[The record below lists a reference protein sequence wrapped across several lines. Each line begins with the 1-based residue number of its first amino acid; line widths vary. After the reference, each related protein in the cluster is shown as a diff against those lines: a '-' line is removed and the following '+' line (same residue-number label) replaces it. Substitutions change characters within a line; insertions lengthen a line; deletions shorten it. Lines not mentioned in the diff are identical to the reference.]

1 MRIIQ
6 GSEWVEKSEE
16 WLIPSLICDSL
27 TLLSGEPK
35 TGKTSLACHIARG
48 LISGTE
54 ILGKQPSVSNYRIG
68 WMGFDSKWRREI
80 QTRIP
85 DLMKNVFFIDPV
97 GYKDLNQWGELTAE
111 FQKQNLDF
119 LVIDHLY
126 GFGAGAD
133 LDRQF
138 QVQEVLLPLNRFM
151 AETNAGVLLLAHAPK
166 GSDGRVAHSMASE
179 GAARW
184 LLRLKGF
191 GKVKTLDSLGNNAEA
206 EKRRIKLNPYSA
218 SLADAPTKNS
228 ETSKSADGGLPERAR
243 FILANC
249 PTDIRSNAK
258 AIGKWLSEQGVGIET
273 AGSGRTAVNVL
284 LKSKLL
290 KRMSPKGEITA
301 GPKLVQELT
310 V

>member
-1 MRIIQ
+1 MRIVQ

-35 TGKTSLACHIARG
+35 TGKTSLACHIARA

-54 ILGKQPSVSNYRIG
+54 ILERKPSVSNYRIG

-80 QTRIP
+80 QNRIP
-85 DLMKNVFFIDPV
+85 DLMEHIFFIDPI
-97 GYKDLNQWGELTAE
+97 GYKDLTQWDELTAE
-111 FQKQNLDF
+111 FQRMNLDF

-184 LLRLKGF
+184 LLRLRGF
-191 GKVKTLDSLGNNAEA
+191 GKVRTLDSLGNNAEA
-206 EKRRIKLNPYSA
+206 EKRRIKLTPHST
-218 SLADAPTKNS
+218 SLADAPAKNPD
-228 ETSKSADGGLPERAR
+228 TSKPSDGGLPERAR

-249 PTDIRSNAK
+249 PIDIKNNAK

-273 AGSGRTAVNVL
+273 AESGRAAVNVL
-284 LKSKLL
+284 LKAKLL
-290 KRMSPKGEITA
+290 KRLGTKGEITA
-301 GPKLVQELT
+301 GPKLLQELP

>member
-6 GSEWVEKSEE
+6 GSDWVEKSEE

-35 TGKTSLACHIARG
+35 TGKTSLACHIARA

-54 ILGKQPSVSNYRIG
+54 ILESQPSVSNYRIG

-85 DLMKNVFFIDPV
+85 DLMTSVFFIDPI
-97 GYKDLNQWGELTAE
+97 GYKDLNQWSQLTSE
-111 FQKQNLDF
+111 FQKLNLDF
-119 LVIDHLY
+119 LIIDHLY

-133 LDRQF
+133 LDRQH
-138 QVQEVLLPLNRFM
+138 QVQEVLLPMNKFM
-151 AETNAGVLLLAHAPK
+151 SETNAGILLLAHAPK
-166 GSDGRVAHSMASE
+166 GSDGRAAHSMASE

-184 LLRLKGF
+184 LLRLRGF

-206 EKRRIKLNPYSA
+206 VKRRIKLTPYST
-218 SLADAPTKNS
+218 SLADSPTKNAES
-228 ETSKSADGGLPERAR
+228 PKPSDGGLPERAR

-249 PTDIRSNAK
+249 PSDIRNNAK

-273 AGSGRTAVNVL
+273 SESGRAAVNVL
-284 LKSKLL
+284 LRSKLL
-290 KRMSPKGEITA
+290 KRIGTKGEITA
-301 GPKLVQELT
+301 GPKLVQELS

>member
-1 MRIIQ
+1 MKIIK
-6 GSEWVEKSEE
+6 GSDWVEESEE
-16 WLIPSLICDSL
+16 WLIPTLLCDSL

-35 TGKTSLACHIARG
+35 TGKTSLACHIARA
-48 LISGTE
+48 LIIGEEVLECTP
-54 ILGKQPSVSNYRIG
+54 KVSNYRIG

-85 DLMKNVFFIDPV
+85 DLMESVFFIDPI
-97 GYKDLNQWGELTAE
+97 GYKDLTQWEEMTQTFKSL
-111 FQKQNLDF
+111 NLDY
-119 LVIDHLY
+119 LIIDHLY

-133 LDRQF
+133 LDRQH

-151 AETNAGVLLLAHAPK
+151 AETDAGVLLLAHAPK
-166 GSDGRVAHSMASE
+166 GSDGRAAHSMAAE

-191 GKVKTLDSLGNNAEA
+191 GKIRTLDTLGNNAESQKRKIRLAPATISLVDSLQKA
-206 EKRRIKLNPYSA
+206 EDNLKP
-218 SLADAPTKNS
+218 
-228 ETSKSADGGLPERAR
+228 ADGGLPERAR
-243 FILANC
+243 FILDKC
-249 PTDIRSNAK
+249 PSDIRNSAK

-273 AGSGRTAVNVL
+273 AESGRSAVNVL

-290 KRMSPKGEITA
+290 GRTGSKGPITA
-301 GPKLVQELT
+301 GPKLLLELP

>member
-6 GSEWVEKSEE
+6 GSEWIEKSEE

-35 TGKTSLACHIARG
+35 TGKTSLACHIARA

-54 ILGKQPSVSNYRIG
+54 ILESQPNVSNYRIG

-85 DLMKNVFFIDPV
+85 DLMKNVFFIDPI
-97 GYKDLNQWGELTAE
+97 GYKDLAQWTQLTAE
-111 FQKQNLDF
+111 FQKLNLDF
-119 LVIDHLY
+119 LIIDHLY

-133 LDRQF
+133 LDRQY
-138 QVQEVLLPLNRFM
+138 QVQEVLVPLNRFM

-166 GSDGRVAHSMASE
+166 GSDGRAAHSMASE

-184 LLRLKGF
+184 LLRLRGF
-191 GKVKTLDSLGNNAEA
+191 GKVRTLDSLGNNAEA
-206 EKRRIKLNPYSA
+206 DKRRIKLTPHLI
-218 SLADAPTKNS
+218 SLADAPVKNLQN
-228 ETSKSADGGLPERAR
+228 SKPANGGLPERAR
-243 FILANC
+243 FILDNC
-249 PTDIRSNAK
+249 PTDFRSSAR
-258 AIGKWLSEQGVGIET
+258 AIGKWLSEQGIGIET
-273 AGSGRTAVNVL
+273 VESGRTAVNVL

-290 KRMSPKGEITA
+290 KRISAKGEITA
-301 GPKLVQELT
+301 GPKLVQELS